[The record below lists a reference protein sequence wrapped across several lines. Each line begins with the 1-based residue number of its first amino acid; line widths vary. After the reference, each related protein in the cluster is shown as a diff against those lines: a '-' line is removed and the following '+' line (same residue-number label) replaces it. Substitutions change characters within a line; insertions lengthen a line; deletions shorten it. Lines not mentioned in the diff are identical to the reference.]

1 MYVGEHLAGL
11 ESCIRDQKNR
21 VIMHV
26 TRRIIRHANRAE
38 SLRDFRLWHFNFM
51 TCRAMDRVAALAF
64 YKSIAAL
71 RARSWSRRAA
81 GSVCVAAA
89 ATTTSN
95 AP

>member
-51 TCRAMDRVAALAF
+51 TCDGRW
-64 YKSIAAL
+64 I
-71 RARSWSRRAA
+71 
-81 GSVCVAAA
+81 G
-89 ATTTSN
+89 
-95 AP
+95 

>member
-1 MYVGEHLAGL
+1 MYVGKHLAGL

-26 TRRIIRHANRAE
+26 TRRIIRRASRAE

-51 TCRAMDRVAALAF
+51 TCDADRVAALAF
-64 YKSIAAL
+64 YKSTAAL

-89 ATTTSN
+89 ATTTSI

>member
-38 SLRDFRLWHFNFM
+38 SLRDFRLWHFNYNFM
-51 TCRAMDRVAALAF
+51 MNF
-64 YKSIAAL
+64 I
-71 RARSWSRRAA
+71 
-81 GSVCVAAA
+81 
-89 ATTTSN
+89 
-95 AP
+95 